1 VQQVEVAMTLPVS
14 LQAVID
20 EMDTFGD
27 DFHPYL
33 NQHTGELVTLTS
45 EDIHAV
51 EEGFDLADYPEWHQH
66 ALQKTVE
73 VLDSDDYLPLPTKFE
88 IDEWA
93 IMQRFCFGVDDADLS
108 RELQDQIHGAGAF
121 RRFKDTLC
129 RHDLLDTW
137 FAYRQAAFAEIAVEW
152 LEEHHIP
159 YVRDERHVLH

>member
-1 VQQVEVAMTLPVS
+1 MTLPVS

-33 NQHTGELVTLTS
+33 NQRTGELVTLRDEEIQAAEQDEALDDDS
-45 EDIHAV
+45 EWEPDEIQAARDV
-51 EEGFDLADYPEWHQH
+51 LSSPDY
-66 ALQKTVE
+66 V
-73 VLDSDDYLPLPTKFE
+73 SLPSKFE
-88 IDEWA
+88 IHEWA
-93 IMQRFCFGVDDADLS
+93 IMQRFCFAVENANLS

-121 RRFKDTLC
+121 RRFKDTLS

-137 FAYRQAAFAEIAVEW
+137 FAYRQAAFAEIAMAW

-159 YVRDERHVLH
+159 YVRDEREVRR